1 MDEKGTLKLQ
11 RKKERKKVKAA
22 AQKNTLIF
30 FYKKLSERVRAKSFL
45 NFRAFITSCH
55 ILPPPTPPK
64 PFRKEG
70 GGPKSN
76 FRFSC
81 FPHVLRAPF
90 QLFV

>member
-45 NFRAFITSCH
+45 NFRAF
-55 ILPPPTPPK
+55 K
-64 PFRKEG
+64 G
-70 GGPKSN
+70 
-76 FRFSC
+76 
-81 FPHVLRAPF
+81 
-90 QLFV
+90 